1 MLFFRGLLIAFFVV
15 IAVYTAIVISN
26 HGMGL
31 LPIFFNDIVSM
42 TWPGQFNLDFL
53 TFLVLSATWLAW
65 RHNFSLQGLLLAVC
79 GALGGMLFLSA
90 YLLYLTYQT
99 KGNIREVML
108 GKSRA

>member
-15 IAVYTAIVISN
+15 IAVYTAIVIRN
-26 HGMGL
+26 HGVGL
-31 LPIFFNDIVSM
+31 LPIFFNDITAM
-42 TWPGQFNLDFL
+42 TWPGQFNLDFM

-65 RHNFSLQGLLLAVC
+65 RNNFTLLGILLALC
-79 GALGGMLFLSA
+79 GALGGMFFLSA

-99 KGNIREVML
+99 KGDIREIML